1 MARKKSL
8 SKIEEEIK
16 QVKDELNKVQER
28 YDKLAEKLK
37 GLQQQKYE
45 YEAAQIMEAY
55 SKGGKSYRELMTFL
69 GV

>member
-1 MARKKSL
+1 MARQKSL

-16 QVKDELNKVQER
+16 QVKNELNKAQER

-45 YEAAQIMEAY
+45 FEAAQIMEAY
-55 SKGGKSYRELMTFL
+55 SKSGKSYRELMTFL